1 MKRKRQHM
9 KTLYLAFTAAV
20 FLAVLWA
27 VPVMAGSAPAHAGAQ
42 ISAENVHSLTIQDSV
57 ACSDGNTL
65 VFDRDFAETSG
76 GERFYFAD
84 MKIAAGSP
92 YYFAPVT
99 QEGWTFTTGDISGTA
114 PDQDLVLVFHY
125 TTDLTSEEVTYDY
138 SDDSYIPESRTGK
151 AVRTLQFEAVRNG
164 EPWPGIT
171 LKTESPI
178 ALGKY
183 PGSYIPDSSAEEI
196 ECFEESEPL
205 SFVTGEDGRN
215 NLVTEFPA
223 AGEPGDTA
231 YYTIPQLQLSSTIT
245 MIYNNGIG
253 TLKDPYGNTYGGYS
267 LYEPSDSL
275 PSSTVI
281 SVFNGE
287 NEKALQASVSLSYEE
302 NTYYFTSDK
311 ESDNFWLPDTSF
323 ITEYI
328 KKGYSLNV
336 ENASTGAT
344 VVAELNATY
353 VKPSNPGSTTKPP
366 VMWQITN
373 NGRRYIRP
381 DGTYPINMW
390 ECVNSTWY
398 YFNKDGYCV
407 RGWQYL
413 HGKWYYMNS
422 AGAMQTGW
430 QKIDGSWYYFDSSG
444 AMQTGWLRLGT
455 TWYFLDSS
463 GAMKTG
469 WVQTG
474 GSWYYFAPSGAMK
487 TGWLKNGSSWYFLK
501 DSGAMQ
507 TGWLLDGKTWYFLD
521 GSGAMKTGWVQTGGS
536 WYYLESSGAM
546 MTGWFKQGSTW
557 YYLTG
562 SGAMKT
568 GWLLDGSTWYY
579 FNSSGKMQTGWLKQ
593 GRNWYFLT
601 GSGAMKTGWFRQGSW
616 YYFRTDGTMAT
627 GWYLDKSTWYYANS
641 GGAMQTGWLRQGNTW
656 YYLTGS
662 GAMATGW
669 YQVGG
674 TWYYADKSGK
684 MLTGWIK
691 DGSTWYYLASSGAM
705 EKNRWIGNYYVGSSG
720 AMYESRFTPDG
731 FYVDNSG
738 QWLPISGSEFKQDGL
753 HLVSSY
759 FYLTLPE
766 SWVGKASYYAEKDF
780 WGIWYNETASTAE
793 GEISADIL
801 DVFAFNTKSES
812 LAGLTELE
820 NSRQLGQHAGR
831 WFISGNSTSDTIDIS
846 IFTQEQ
852 QEEIQKLREEASSI
866 LNSIVFR

>member
-1 MKRKRQHM
+1 M

-27 VPVMAGSAPAHAGAQ
+27 VPVLAGSAPAHAGAQ

-57 ACSDGNTL
+57 TCSDGNTL

-84 MKIAAGSP
+84 VKIAAGSP

-151 AVRTLQFEAVRNG
+151 AVRTLQFEAERNG

-183 PGSYIPDSSAEEI
+183 PGSYVPDISAEEM
-196 ECFEESEPL
+196 ECYEETEPL

-223 AGEPGDTA
+223 AGESGDTA
-231 YYTIPQLQLSSTIT
+231 YYTLPQLQLSSTIT

-311 ESDNFWLPDTSF
+311 ESDNFWLPYSFF
-323 ITEYI
+323 ITDYI
-328 KKGYSLNV
+328 KKGYILDV
-336 ENASTGAT
+336 ENTSTGAT
-344 VVAELNATY
+344 VIAELNTKY
-353 VKPSNPGSTTKPP
+353 VKPSKPS
-366 VMWQITN
+366 VTWQITN
-373 NGRRYIRP
+373 KGRRYIRP

-390 ECVNSTWY
+390 ECVDSTWY

-422 AGAMQTGW
+422 VGAMQTGW

-444 AMQTGWLRLGT
+444 AMQTGWLNLGS

-474 GSWYYFAPSGAMK
+474 GSWYY
-487 TGWLKNGSSWYFLK
+487 
-501 DSGAMQ
+501 
-507 TGWLLDGKTWYFLD
+507 
-521 GSGAMKTGWVQTGGS
+521 
-536 WYYLESSGAM
+536 LESSGAM
-546 MTGWFKQGSTW
+546 KTGWFKQGSTW

-568 GWLLDGSTWYY
+568 GWLLDSSTWYY

-593 GRNWYFLT
+593 GRNWYYLT

-627 GWYLDKSTWYYANS
+627 GWYLDKNTWYYANS

-691 DGSTWYYLASSGAM
+691 DGSIWYYLTSSGSM
-705 EKNRWIGNYYVGSSG
+705 TKNRWIGNYYVGSSG
-720 AMYESRFTPDG
+720 AMYVSRFTPDG
-731 FYVDNSG
+731 FYVNGSG
-738 QWLPISGSEFKQDGL
+738 QWIPISGSEFKQDGL
-753 HLVSSY
+753 RLVSSY

-766 SWVGKASYYAEKDF
+766 SWAGKVAYYSEKDF
-780 WGIWYNETASTAE
+780 WGIWYNETASSAE

-801 DVFAFNTKSES
+801 DVFAFNSESES

-820 NSRQLGQHAGR
+820 NTRNHGQHAGR

-852 QEEIQKLREEASSI
+852 QEEIQKLRAEASSI
-866 LNSIVFR
+866 LDSIVFR